1 MIITE
6 TTLHIDALK
15 KRFINV
21 ESISVKDIFQFYR
34 SKDEFVKKSTVD
46 WRIYKLV
53 DNGIIQRIGRGKY
66 KFGKQKEFTPLISK
80 STKSLYNKLKR
91 EFPYLEISIWSTE
104 WLRDWMLHIPRNH
117 EVIIE
122 TEKGTEESVFYYLSE
137 IRKNVFLNPSIDIL
151 DMYANEDKDKIIIR
165 NLITDAPLQRTNN
178 VQIPS
183 IEKIIVDLIL
193 DTELY
198 SNYQGRDLESI
209 IENVYNLYSIK
220 EDRLLRYAKRRRKRE
235 YVESVIKDIV

>member
-1 MIITE
+1 
-6 TTLHIDALK
+6 
-15 KRFINV
+15 
-21 ESISVKDIFQFYR
+21 
-34 SKDEFVKKSTVD
+34 
-46 WRIYKLV
+46 
-53 DNGIIQRIGRGKY
+53 
-66 KFGKQKEFTPLISK
+66 
-80 STKSLYNKLKR
+80 
-91 EFPYLEISIWSTE
+91 
-104 WLRDWMLHIPRNH
+104 MLHIPRNH

-220 EDRLLRYAKRRRKRE
+220 EDRLLRYAKRRRKRD
-235 YVESVIKDIV
+235 YVESVIKNIV